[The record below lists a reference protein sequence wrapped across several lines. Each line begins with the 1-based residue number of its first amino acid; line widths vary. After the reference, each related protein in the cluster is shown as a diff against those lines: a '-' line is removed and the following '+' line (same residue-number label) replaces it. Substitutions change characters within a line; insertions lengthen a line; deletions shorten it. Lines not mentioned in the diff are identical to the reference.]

1 MNCMS
6 NLERYIYISYK
17 WSQSSLV
24 DLICDKLNSNGLLYK
39 RDIKDCTLQDSI
51 TGFEEE
57 IGRGDYIIVVLS
69 DDYFESLGCM
79 YEMACIT
86 ENGKIGERVVFVDAM
101 KDVKREFS
109 FDVIIQ
115 KWKDRYDNL
124 CDKQLT
130 APHIDELA
138 IVDKIIRLFPDFWCA
153 LKDHIAY
160 RGEQVFDD
168 KAFVLV
174 SHLHD
179 KVKGMANKDITN
191 RGNVGCQQTGKNI
204 QMGDKSV
211 FVENFSGT
219 LNMN

>member
-6 NLERYIYISYK
+6 NMERYIYISYK

-39 RDIKDCTLQDSI
+39 RDVKDCTLQDSI

-86 ENGKIGERVVFVDAM
+86 EHGNIGQRVIFVDAM
-101 KDVKREFS
+101 KEVKRDFS
-109 FDVIIQ
+109 FDMILQ
-115 KWKDRYDNL
+115 QWRERYEDICN
-124 CDKQLT
+124 KRLT
-130 APHIDELA
+130 APHIKELA
-138 IVDKIIRLFPDFWCA
+138 IIDKILRLFPDFWA
-153 LKDHIAY
+153 AVKDNLAY
-160 RGEQVFDD
+160 RVEDVMTDG
-168 KAFVLV
+168 ASALV
-174 SHLHD
+174 SHIQD
-179 KVKGMANKDITN
+179 KIKSKGDVDTLEA
-191 RGNVGCQQTGKNI
+191 GNIASQQVVRNI

-211 FVENFSGT
+211 SIESFSGT
-219 LNMN
+219 LNIN

>member
-6 NLERYIYISYK
+6 NMERYIYISYK

-39 RDIKDCTLQDSI
+39 RDVKDCTLQDSI

-130 APHIDELA
+130 APHIDELS

-153 LKDHIAY
+153 FKDYIAC
-160 RGEQVFDD
+160 REKQVFDD
-168 KAFVLV
+168 QASSLV
-174 SHLHD
+174 AHLLD
-179 KVKGMANKDITN
+179 KIKGRFNNEDSCS
-191 RGNVGCQQTGKNI
+191 GNMSTQQVVKNI

-211 FVENFSGT
+211 VIENFTGT
-219 LNMN
+219 LNIN